1 MDRKQLESKL
11 ENFKN
16 VCIQN
21 NCVEGDDFLTIEE
34 SFPGMIPTS
43 FIVNVTVTQDWI
55 KGQYEVY
62 ALRKLTD
69 LLYEN
74 TDEDAL
80 ENILTLRMWHSKSTN
95 SYSPDEFIYYDK
107 LQDGKAV

>member
-16 VCIQN
+16 ICIQN
-21 NCVEGDDFLTIEE
+21 NCVEGNDFLNIEE

-74 TDEDAL
+74 TEEDAL
-80 ENILTLRMWHSKSTN
+80 ENILTLRMWHSKSTTFC
-95 SYSPDEFIYYDK
+95 SPNEYIYYDE
-107 LQDGKAV
+107 LQDGRTA

>member
-11 ENFKN
+11 ANFKN
-16 VCIQN
+16 ICIQN
-21 NCVEGDDFLTIEE
+21 NCVEGNDFLDIEE
-34 SFPGMIPTS
+34 SYPGMSPTS
-43 FIVNVTVTQDWI
+43 FIINVHVTPAWI

-62 ALRKLTD
+62 ALKKLTD

-74 TDEDAL
+74 TEEDAL

-95 SYSPDEFIYYDK
+95 SCSSDECIYYDE
-107 LQDGKAV
+107 LQDGKTV